1 MQTKRFYSQDRPGQP
16 AGSSD
21 GPAVEPLVT
30 ERAERFVGPSLRNNY
45 LYLRAVGP
53 EDYPYLYLVE
63 TSGSMAA
70 RWGLRGATPAYQEW
84 VQQRSAGVLAQF
96 MVLDAKDDSR
106 IGLVT
111 AFSADFQD
119 GHAHL
124 AALSFDPDGNSMM
137 MMLGVGLF
145 VEYVFKCWNFRKL
158 YLDTAEYNYP
168 QFASGAGKFFRVE
181 GRLREHHYLD
191 GEWWD
196 HLILAIFR
204 EDWPEA
210 SQLIGQ
216 VGNWRAE

>member
-1 MQTKRFYSQDRPGQP
+1 MHSENQG
-16 AGSSD
+16 AGAD
-21 GPAVEPLVT
+21 PLVT
-30 ERAERFVGPSLRNNY
+30 KRAARFAAPSLRNDH
-45 LYLRAVGP
+45 LYLRAVLP

-63 TSGSMAA
+63 TSGAMAS

-84 VQQRSAGVLAQF
+84 IQQRSAGVLAQF
-96 MVLDAKDDSR
+96 MILKAGDDSR

-119 GHAHL
+119 AHAHL
-124 AALSFDPDGNSMM
+124 AALSFDPDGNSAM
-137 MMLGVGLF
+137 MMLGIGLF
-145 VEYVFKCWNFRKL
+145 VDYVFKCWSFRKL

-168 QFASGAGKFFRVE
+168 QFASGADRFFKVE

-204 EDWPEA
+204 DDWAEA
-210 SQLIGQ
+210 SKL
-216 VGNWRAE
+216 VERAGSRRGE

>member
-1 MQTKRFYSQDRPGQP
+1 VPNESQPDPPPVAAEG
-16 AGSSD
+16 ATGD
-21 GPAVEPLVT
+21 PLVT
-30 ERAERFVGPSLRNNY
+30 ERAERFTAPSLRNDY
-45 LYLRAVGP
+45 LYLRAVVP

-63 TSGSMAA
+63 TSGAMAA
-70 RWGLRGATPAYQEW
+70 RWGLRGATPGYQEW
-84 VQQRSAGVLAQF
+84 IQQRSAGVLAQF
-96 MVLDAKDDSR
+96 MILKVEDDSR

-124 AALSFDPDGNSMM
+124 AALSFDPDGNSVM
-137 MMLGVGLF
+137 MMLGIGLF
-145 VEYVFKCWNFRKL
+145 VDYVFKCWSFRKL

-168 QFASGAGKFFRVE
+168 QFASGAGKFFKVE

-204 EDWPEA
+204 DDWPEA
-210 SQLIGQ
+210 SKLVEQIGS
-216 VGNWRAE
+216 WRDR